1 MQQPIGMSLALA
13 ESGASWGT
21 ISNPATLLA
30 AARRLVQ
37 EGGCSAIAVVA
48 AFPAEDDVAA
58 LQAYREGQGVDAV
71 GGAEAIISH
80 LVSHHFVPHISTVV
94 LCADV

>member
-1 MQQPIGMSLALA
+1 VSLALA

-21 ISNPATLLA
+21 ISNPKTLLA

-48 AFPAEDDVAA
+48 AFPAEEDVVA

-80 LVSHHFVPHISTVV
+80 LVSPRSVFDNLVCSILYAHVCIA
-94 LCADV
+94 C

>member
-1 MQQPIGMSLALA
+1 VSLALA

-30 AARRLVQ
+30 AARRLVA

-48 AFPAEDDVAA
+48 AFPAEEDLAA

-80 LVSHHFVPHISTVV
+80 LVSCQCVLRTLNVV
-94 LCADV
+94 